1 MVKQTVILRKR
12 ANPKVV
18 NLPNGRSFTSIWER
32 ISRKQLP
39 INIRVKAQR
48 TIGPRRNNR
57 MIYLNQAGPT
67 LKRIKRRR
75 KKEVINRLGP
85 VYDRVQGQSGRGL
98 ASNLAKTGL
107 ELGSKALGS
116 EFGKKLINKG
126 IDSILNIFKFGAS
139 KMRNKNVKPA
149 MRSDIAK
156 MVVQEPQNKEEHKY
170 DSLFDS

>member
-1 MVKQTVILRKR
+1 
-12 ANPKVV
+12 
-18 NLPNGRSFTSIWER
+18 
-32 ISRKQLP
+32 
-39 INIRVKAQR
+39 
-48 TIGPRRNNR
+48 

-85 VYDRVQGQSGRGL
+85 VYDRVQGKSGRGL
-98 ASNLAKTGL
+98 VSNLAKTGL

-126 IDSILNIFKFGAS
+126 IDSIPIIFKFGAS
-139 KMRNKNVKPA
+139 KIRKQNFKGA

-156 MVVQEPQNKEEHKY
+156 MVEQEAQNKAKNKY